1 MRCPFCNQDNTR
13 VVDSRPIEDSNAIR
27 RRRMCDVCGRRFTTY
42 EKVET
47 IPLIVIKKD
56 MNREQYDRSKIETGI
71 LRACHKRPVSAEK
84 INEMVN
90 KVETELFNGEER
102 EIPSSVIGEK
112 VMHYLK
118 DLDQVAYVRFASIYR
133 EFTYDQKE
141 IEGKYGFA
149 FDDDYFYVPYLFEE
163 WRVNRHTGVV
173 EGSKDH
179 FLHVHQG
186 SFNETLTIFDLLCC
200 GKKEIVLAG
209 TYARTNSLKGTIKG
223 RTIASGVHDSR
234 AARYDGHVEQLKKAC
249 VSLSGKPYSP
259 GDAAFVFHV
268 FPFLPLVFQF
278 WESDEEFPPVLKFM
292 WDENV
297 LDYLRFETLYYV
309 MGDFLDALDQA
320 FDACKTEA

>member
-42 EKVET
+42 EKWRRSFDRHQ
-47 IPLIVIKKD
+47 KD

-133 EFTYDQKE
+133 EFKD
-141 IEGKYGFA
+141 
-149 FDDDYFYVPYLFEE
+149 
-163 WRVNRHTGVV
+163 VNTFMD
-173 EGSKDH
+173 E
-179 FLHVHQG
+179 
-186 SFNETLTIFDLLCC
+186 
-200 GKKEIVLAG
+200 
-209 TYARTNSLKGTIKG
+209 
-223 RTIASGVHDSR
+223 
-234 AARYDGHVEQLKKAC
+234 LKK
-249 VSLSGKPYSP
+249 
-259 GDAAFVFHV
+259 
-268 FPFLPLVFQF
+268 
-278 WESDEEFPPVLKFM
+278 M
-292 WDENV
+292 
-297 LDYLRFETLYYV
+297 LD
-309 MGDFLDALDQA
+309 
-320 FDACKTEA
+320 K